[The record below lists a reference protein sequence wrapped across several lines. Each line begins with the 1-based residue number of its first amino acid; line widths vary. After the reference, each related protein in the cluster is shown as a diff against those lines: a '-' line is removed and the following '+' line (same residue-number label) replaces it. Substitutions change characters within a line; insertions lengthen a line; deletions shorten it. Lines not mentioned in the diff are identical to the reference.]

1 MYLEDDFNMYS
12 ELGDKVKLLRKILGL
27 KQDDL
32 DEVLQLSKG
41 KISKLESKRRNLSLK
56 QLEKLC
62 NYFKVDISYFL
73 CLLQQM
79 YVQI

>member
-32 DEVLQLSKG
+32 DEVL
-41 KISKLESKRRNLSLK
+41 
-56 QLEKLC
+56 
-62 NYFKVDISYFL
+62 
-73 CLLQQM
+73 
-79 YVQI
+79 